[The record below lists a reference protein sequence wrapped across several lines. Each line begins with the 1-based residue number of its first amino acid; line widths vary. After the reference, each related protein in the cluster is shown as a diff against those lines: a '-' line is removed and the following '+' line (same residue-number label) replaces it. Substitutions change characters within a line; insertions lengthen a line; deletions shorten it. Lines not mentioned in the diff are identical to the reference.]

1 MHIITNVSD
10 LMNALTTVT
19 RAIAARSAKKIM
31 EGVLIDASE
40 DEITLTC
47 TDGSLVIQSTI
58 MATVNEPGRIVLPGR
73 LLAELV
79 RKLPASEVSIKSDAV
94 YSTQIKCLTSN
105 SRLTGMNPME
115 FPEMND
121 ISDGTMIS
129 VPQNKLKDMINRVV
143 FSISTDESRILLT
156 GCLMEITSSEMRLVA
171 LDGFRL
177 ALQKDKR
184 DYSES
189 IADGMRRIVIPGRVM
204 NELSKIISDE
214 EATCDLIFNNTHI
227 KAIFGNSVV
236 SSTLLSGE
244 YIDFRKIV
252 PTEFKTRALVKK
264 SVLAEAI
271 DRAGL
276 LAREGK
282 SNIIKMQL
290 MENQANI
297 TSHAEQGD
305 VLEVIDIDLQGDPL
319 EIAFNSKY
327 IADVIRNIGDE
338 DICMQFNTNVSPCVI
353 TKNGG
358 DDYFY
363 LILPVRVF
371 S

>member
-1 MHIITNVSD
+1 
-10 LMNALTTVT
+10 
-19 RAIAARSAKKIM
+19 
-31 EGVLIDASE
+31 
-40 DEITLTC
+40 
-47 TDGSLVIQSTI
+47 
-58 MATVNEPGRIVLPGR
+58 
-73 LLAELV
+73 
-79 RKLPASEVSIKSDAV
+79 
-94 YSTQIKCLTSN
+94 
-105 SRLTGMNPME
+105 
-115 FPEMND
+115 
-121 ISDGTMIS
+121 
-129 VPQNKLKDMINRVV
+129 
-143 FSISTDESRILLT
+143 
-156 GCLMEITSSEMRLVA
+156 MEITPDEIRLVA

-189 IADGMRRIVIPGRVM
+189 VQEGMRRIVIPGRVM
-204 NELSKIISDE
+204 NELSKIIADE

-227 KAIFGNSVV
+227 KAVFGNSVV

-276 LAREGK
+276 LTREGK

-305 VLEVIDIDLQGDPL
+305 VLEVIDIELQGDPL

-327 IADVIRNIGDE
+327 IADVIRNIADE

>member
-1 MHIITNVSD
+1 M
-10 LMNALTTVT
+10 
-19 RAIAARSAKKIM
+19 
-31 EGVLIDASE
+31 
-40 DEITLTC
+40 
-47 TDGSLVIQSTI
+47 
-58 MATVNEPGRIVLPGR
+58 R

-156 GCLMEITSSEMRLVA
+156 GCLMEITPDEIRLVA

-189 IADGMRRIVIPGRVM
+189 VQEGMRRIVIPGRVM
-204 NELSKIISDE
+204 NELSKIIADE

-227 KAIFGNSVV
+227 KAVFGNSVV

-252 PTEFKTRALVKK
+252 PTEFKTRALVKNPFLLK
-264 SVLAEAI
+264 PSIVPDSLQEKE
-271 DRAGL
+271 RATSLRCSSWRTRQISL
-276 LAREGK
+276 L
-282 SNIIKMQL
+282 MQ
-290 MENQANI
+290 N
-297 TSHAEQGD
+297 
-305 VLEVIDIDLQGDPL
+305 
-319 EIAFNSKY
+319 
-327 IADVIRNIGDE
+327 
-338 DICMQFNTNVSPCVI
+338 
-353 TKNGG
+353 
-358 DDYFY
+358 
-363 LILPVRVF
+363 RVMCWK
-371 S
+371 

>member
-10 LMNALTTVT
+10 LLNALTTVT

-31 EGVLIDASE
+31 DGVLIDASD

-58 MATVNEPGRIVLPGR
+58 QANVNEPGRIVLPGR
-73 LLAELV
+73 LLTELV
-79 RKLPASEVSIKSDAV
+79 RKLPSSEVSIKTDSV
-94 YSTQIKCLTSN
+94 FSTQIKCLSSN
-105 SRLTGMNPME
+105 SRLTGMNPLD

-129 VPQNKLKDMINRVV
+129 IPQNKLKDMINRVV
-143 FSISTDESRILLT
+143 FSISTDESRVLLT

-177 ALQKDKR
+177 ALQKDIR

-189 IADGMRRIVIPGRVM
+189 VPEGMRRIVIPGRVM
-204 NELSKIISDE
+204 NELSKIIADE

-227 KAIFGNSVV
+227 KAVFGNSVV

-252 PTEFKTRALVKK
+252 PSDFKTRALVSK

-305 VLEVIDIDLQGDPL
+305 VLEVIDIELQGDPL

-327 IADVIRNIGDE
+327 IADVIRNIADE
-338 DICMQFNTNVSPCVI
+338 QICMQFNSNVSPCVI

-358 DDYFY
+358 NDYFY

>member
-10 LMNALTTVT
+10 LMNALSTVT

-58 MATVNEPGRIVLPGR
+58 QATVNEPGRIVLPGR
-73 LLAELV
+73 LLTELV
-79 RKLPASEVSIKSDAV
+79 RKLPSSEVSIKSDAV
-94 YSTQIKCLTSN
+94 YSTQIKCLSSN

-121 ISDGTMIS
+121 IADGTMIS
-129 VPQNKLKDMINRVV
+129 IPQNKLKDMINRVV

-156 GCLMEITSSEMRLVA
+156 GCLMEITPDEIRLVA

-189 IADGMRRIVIPGRVM
+189 VQEGMRRIVIPGRVM
-204 NELSKIISDE
+204 NELSKIIADE

-227 KAIFGNSVV
+227 KAVFGNSVV

-271 DRAGL
+271 NRAGL

-305 VLEVIDIDLQGDPL
+305 VLEVIDIELQGDPL

-327 IADVIRNIGDE
+327 IADVIRNIADE

>member
-58 MATVNEPGRIVLPGR
+58 QATVNEPGRIVLPGR
-73 LLAELV
+73 LLTELV
-79 RKLPASEVSIKSDAV
+79 RKLPSSEVSIKSDAV
-94 YSTQIKCLTSN
+94 YSTQIKCLSSN

-121 ISDGTMIS
+121 IADGTMIS
-129 VPQNKLKDMINRVV
+129 IPQNKLKDMINRVV

-156 GCLMEITSSEMRLVA
+156 GCLMEIERDEMRLVA

-177 ALQKDKR
+177 ALQKDRR

-189 IADGMRRIVIPGRVM
+189 VQEGMRRIVIPGRVM
-204 NELSKIISDE
+204 NELSKIIADE

-227 KAIFGNSVV
+227 KAVFGNSVV

-244 YIDFRKIV
+244 YIGSFRL
-252 PTEFKTRALVKK
+252 R
-264 SVLAEAI
+264 
-271 DRAGL
+271 RH
-276 LAREGK
+276 R
-282 SNIIKMQL
+282 
-290 MENQANI
+290 
-297 TSHAEQGD
+297 
-305 VLEVIDIDLQGDPL
+305 LQGNHTYRP
-319 EIAFNSKY
+319 
-327 IADVIRNIGDE
+327 
-338 DICMQFNTNVSPCVI
+338 
-353 TKNGG
+353 
-358 DDYFY
+358 
-363 LILPVRVF
+363 
-371 S
+371 